1 MTIRVDDEVWAEV
14 FAAASRYERE
24 RVSLGDEFV
33 AAVDAALETIAA
45 NPEAWAVWP
54 DIRQDDP
61 PIRRYVMPRFPY
73 LIGFPRHG
81 DRDRVRRA
89 PSRLLALERRV
100 SKTSVGNWSAEQ
112 LRRYVLA
119 RGPRESSRVHS

>member
-1 MTIRVDDEVWAEV
+1 VTIRVDEEIWADV

-33 AAVDAALETIAA
+33 AAVDAALEVIGA

-61 PIRRYVMPRFPY
+61 PIRRYVMPRFPCV
-73 LIGFPRHG
+73 IGFQVFADHVLVVVIAYAG
-81 DRDRVRRA
+81 RR
-89 PSRLLALERRV
+89 PGYWR
-100 SKTSVGNWSAEQ
+100 
-112 LRRYVLA
+112 
-119 RGPRESSRVHS
+119 

>member
-1 MTIRVDDEVWAEV
+1 VTIRVDEGIWADV

-33 AAVDAALETIAA
+33 AAVDAALEVLGA

-73 LIGFPRHG
+73 VIG
-81 DRDRVRRA
+81 
-89 PSRLLALERRV
+89 L
-100 SKTSVGNWSAEQ
+100 
-112 LRRYVLA
+112 
-119 RGPRESSRVHS
+119 

>member
-1 MTIRVDDEVWAEV
+1 MTRSGLRSSQRRVATNGN
-14 FAAASRYERE
+14 ASR
-24 RVSLGDEFV
+24 S

-73 LIGFPRHG
+73 LIGFQVFADH
-81 DRDRVRRA
+81 VMVIVIAYAARR
-89 PSRLLALERRV
+89 PGYWR
-100 SKTSVGNWSAEQ
+100 
-112 LRRYVLA
+112 
-119 RGPRESSRVHS
+119 